1 MMRNAAKQTRTAIVT
16 QHCRPM
22 DMTRSQAPAER
33 AGGERRLAC
42 DMAAEEEAEGP
53 ASAAGGTIRVS
64 SAISGLA

>member
-53 ASAAGGTIRVS
+53 PAAAGETIG
-64 SAISGLA
+64 AGDLWLGMA